1 MPAMSQ
7 IERAFCKTA
16 LWRGGTG
23 QAVFGSIPVDRL
35 GRDVLEIGSGSGDI
49 AARLRQANP
58 ELAITATDFDPA
70 MVRTAARRL
79 QSFGDVTVR
88 GADATDLPFTD
99 DSFDSVLSC
108 LMLHHIV
115 DWEKAIAEIARVLRP
130 GGVFTGYD
138 LTRTPMATAI
148 HRLDRSPFRLVNP
161 DELDGVCARHG
172 LAMRTRT
179 RLAGQVMQFTSD

>member
-23 QAVFGSIPVDRL
+23 QAVLGSLPLDRL
-35 GRDVLEIGSGSGDI
+35 GHDVLEIGSGSGDI

-58 ELAITATDFDPA
+58 DLAITATDFDPA

-79 QSFGDVTVR
+79 QAYPEVTVR
-88 GADATDLPFTD
+88 GADATDLPFSA

-115 DWEKAIAEIARVLRP
+115 EWERAIAEIARVLRP

-161 DELDGVCARHG
+161 DELEEVCARHG
-172 LAMRTRT
+172 LAVRTRT
-179 RLAGQVMQFTSD
+179 RLAGQVMQFSSD

>member
-7 IERAFCKTA
+7 VERAFCKTA
-16 LWRGGTG
+16 LWRTGTG
-23 QAVFGSIPVDRL
+23 QAVLGSIPVDRL
-35 GRDVLEIGSGSGDI
+35 GHDVLEIGSGSGDI
-49 AARLRQANP
+49 AVRLRQANP

-79 QSFGDVTVR
+79 QRFPDVTVR
-88 GADATDLPFTD
+88 GADATDLPFAD

-115 DWEKAIAEIARVLRP
+115 EWEKAIAEIARVLRP

-161 DELDGVCARHG
+161 GELDDVCARHG
-172 LAMRTRT
+172 LQMRTRT
-179 RLAGQVMQFTSD
+179 RLGGERVKFSV